1 MKCGT
6 YNVNCSNVLIIVN
19 ILLGN
24 ADWLTDWIYVT
35 NYDFVAGSHV
45 KNAAI
50 AFIMLQPM
58 WYCFAYLLYI
68 CRHQEYKLPPVSE
81 EDSDAEEDLNEE

>member
-6 YNVNCSNVLIIVN
+6 YNLNCSNVLIIVN

-35 NYDFVAGSHV
+35 NYDFVEGSHV

-50 AFIMLQPM
+50 AFIMLQPI
-58 WYCFAYLLYI
+58 WYCFTYLVYI

-81 EDSDAEEDLNEE
+81 DDEDAEEDLNEE